1 MKSYKGIYTA
11 LLTPFTPEGKI
22 NAKELE
28 KLVAHNLKMGVS
40 GFYVCGSTGE
50 GILLSADERK
60 EIMQIVRD
68 CAGDATLIAHVGA
81 LDERDA
87 HKLAAAAKELGY
99 DMISSVAPFYFK
111 FTFEEIKNYYLR
123 LAENSGMP
131 MLVYHIPALS
141 GVGMGAGEISE
152 FLGDDHFIG
161 VKFTSNDFFTME
173 QIRTRFPQKIIYNG
187 YDEMMLSGLAMG
199 ADGGI
204 GSTYNFMAD
213 KFVQIQKLF
222 GEGKIEEAREVQKE
236 ANRIIAVLCR
246 IGVMIAE
253 KEVMNQLGLDFGIC
267 KKPFGEVKAEEREL
281 IAKEILPYIAPLA

>member
-222 GEGKIEEAREVQKE
+222 GEGKIEEAP
-236 ANRIIAVLCR
+236 A
-246 IGVMIAE
+246 
-253 KEVMNQLGLDFGIC
+253 
-267 KKPFGEVKAEEREL
+267 
-281 IAKEILPYIAPLA
+281 

>member
-1 MKSYKGIYTA
+1 
-11 LLTPFTPEGKI
+11 
-22 NAKELE
+22 
-28 KLVAHNLKMGVS
+28 
-40 GFYVCGSTGE
+40 
-50 GILLSADERK
+50 
-60 EIMQIVRD
+60 MQIVRD

-213 KFVQIQKLF
+213 KFVSVRNLYNA
-222 GEGKIEEAREVQKE
+222 GKIKEAKHIQND
-236 ANRIIAVLCR
+236 ANRIISILCE
-246 IGVMIAE
+246 IGVMQAE
-253 KEVMNQLGLDFGIC
+253 KEIMNQLGLDFGGC
-267 KKPFGEVKAEEREL
+267 LPPFGEISEEHKSL
-281 IAKEILPYIAPLA
+281 IANAVMPYIEKLSI